1 MDGGQPVSSF
11 GELLKVRRER
21 AGLTQQSLADYATL
35 SVRAVRDMETGRVR
49 RPRHETVRLLAD
61 ALRIEGRIRSEFE
74 AAARQ
79 REFAQEPVAPP
90 AARNAI
96 VARETETEALFDALT
111 VHGDRL
117 VSVVGLGGVGKTRL
131 ALEVAW
137 RVHDT
142 VRWSVRWMPCGD
154 RELVGAGSAFADV
167 VRAPASSGRFD
178 GLAELIH
185 DRPTLLVLDGAD
197 GGVHPA
203 MLDELFHR
211 CSGLRVLITSRS
223 PQGLDGE
230 QVIPLAPLEMP
241 EPGLE
246 ADVRALGT
254 VGSVRLLVSHMR
266 RLRPGFVL
274 GPDEAPVIADLCRHL
289 DGLPRALEFAAGWT
303 SVQSPAQLMER
314 LSASPFALSAPPV
327 TSCER
332 GDVRE
337 SLSGALLMLTPRQR
351 ALLVRM
357 SDEEG
362 CWSVEEAV
370 SASGWSPRE
379 CLEAVHELFSRG
391 LIRVAAGAGRSG
403 VRFDV
408 LNLFRLVC
416 REERDR
422 WLAGP
427 AARFPALATA
437 ALAG

>member
-11 GELLKVRRER
+11 GELLKIRRER

-61 ALRIEGRIRSEFE
+61 ALRIEGRTRSSFE

-79 REFAQEPVAPP
+79 REFASEPVAPP
-90 AARNAI
+90 AARNAM
-96 VARETETEALFDALT
+96 VAREAETEALFEALT

-117 VSVVGLGGVGKTRL
+117 VSVVGLDGVGKSRL

-137 RVHDT
+137 RVHDA
-142 VRWSVRWMPCGD
+142 VQWSVQWTPCGE
-154 RELVGAGSAFADV
+154 REVVGGGSALAH
-167 VRAPASSGRFD
+167 GRFD
-178 GLAELIH
+178 GLAELI
-185 DRPTLLVLDGAD
+185 DTRPTLLVLDGAD
-197 GGVHPA
+197 GGVNPA

-211 CSGLRVLITSRS
+211 CAGLRVLITSRA

-230 QVIPLAPLEMP
+230 QVIPLAPLETP
-241 EPGLE
+241 VAGQDG
-246 ADVRALGT
+246 DVSALGA

-266 RLRPGFVL
+266 RLRPGFTL
-274 GPDEAPVIADLCRHL
+274 GQHEAPVIAELCRYL

-303 SVQSPAQLMER
+303 AVQSPGQLMER
-314 LSASPFALSAPPV
+314 LTGSPFALAAPPV

-337 SLSGALLMLTPRQR
+337 SLNRTLRALAPRQR
-351 ALLVRM
+351 ALLARLA
-357 SDEEG
+357 DEEQG
-362 CWSVEEAV
+362 WSVEEAV
-370 SASGWSPRE
+370 LMTGRPVQE

-391 LIRVAAGAGRSG
+391 VIRAAEGAAAHDG
-403 VRFDV
+403 VRFTV
-408 LNLFRLVC
+408 LNLFRVLC
-416 REERDR
+416 REERNR
-422 WLAGP
+422 WSTAAAG
-427 AARFPALATA
+427 RHEFPVLT